1 MSEIKC
7 KICTKSLPST
17 DFYYRKDTQKY
28 ETTCKKCRNKNARNR
43 KKNNLVKKRV
53 PNNFCCLK
61 CNIQKTPVDFYLKDK
76 KKNRYSTICKECHK
90 ITTKNWH
97 KENKEKSLENKKK
110 WHTDNRDYLLK
121 KMRENHKKKMETNP
135 EHEREIRKLWK
146 EKNIEKVREYHKNK
160 YRLDVN
166 YRVGNYLRD
175 RCRKSIIDGSF
186 SLYLGCHG
194 YFAKRWLEF
203 QFKDGMTW
211 DNYGDVWCIDHVIPV
226 NNFDLESVDQQLE
239 CFNWQNI
246 QPLTY
251 SQNLKKSTTNPTD
264 KEVEKRF
271 KLIEDFLKPLVITI

>member
-1 MSEIKC
+1 MCEIKC

-28 ETTCKKCRNKNARNR
+28 DTACKKCRNKNAWNR
-43 KKNNLVKKRV
+43 KKNNLVKKQV

-76 KKNRYSTICKECHK
+76 KKNRYSTTCKECHK
-90 ITTKNWH
+90 IEVKKWH
-97 KENKEKSLENKKK
+97 VENREKSLENKKK
-110 WHTDNRDYLLK
+110 WHTDNREKIK
-121 KMRENHKKKMETNP
+121 KYY
-135 EHEREIRKLWK
+135 
-146 EKNIEKVREYHKNK
+146 KNRQQT
-160 YRLDVN
+160 DVN
-166 YRVGNYLRD
+166 YKKGKYLRES
-175 RCRKSIIDGSF
+175 CRKSIINGSF

-194 YFAKRWLEF
+194 YFAKKWLEF

-226 NNFDLESVDQQLE
+226 NNFDLECVDQQLE

-251 SQNLKKSTTNPTD
+251 SQNLKKSTTIPSD

-271 KLIEDFLKPLVITI
+271 KLIEDFLSPLVITI